1 MSFGDTLKTIRRSK
15 GISQRELASKA
26 GVDFSYISKVEN
38 DRLAP
43 PSAETIIKLSQILD
57 VPSELL
63 LSKSG
68 KVSSEIKDI
77 LSSSPEAIRFL
88 NEARQ
93 LNLTGKEWEFLTDN
107 LKKLR

>member
-1 MSFGDTLKTIRRSK
+1 MSFGDTLKTIRRAK

-57 VPSELL
+57 VPSEVL

-88 NEARQ
+88 NEAKE
-93 LNLTGKEWEFLTDN
+93 LKLTGKEWDLLTDN